1 MRIGAP
7 WGHDRILVDRPP
19 LRDWGPSRTR
29 RDSEP
34 EATPAAVLAPS
45 TVRDEDTIH
54 APDAWRVALEAW
66 LLAKKLT
73 VADAKS
79 LLDAD
84 AGTLQRHGKLLPGY
98 SPEAR
103 SAAYERVSRHIL
115 GRSVG
120 RSRRRQEGGCGQAP
134 PPGAGHRQGIKKTV
148 GLSLPERCPRSHRR
162 SREDPRAAGSGPTAS
177 SSRIIFRSRVVHSQ

>member
-1 MRIGAP
+1 
-7 WGHDRILVDRPP
+7 LVDRPP

-29 RDSEP
+29 CDSEP

-103 SAAYERVSRHIL
+103 SAAYERVSKAAHPRPKAL
-115 GRSVG
+115 ADRDADKKAVADK
-120 RSRRRQEGGCGQAP
+120 RLRRVLAIAR
-134 PPGAGHRQGIKKTV
+134 GIKKTRSE
-148 GLSLPERCPRSHRR
+148 LSLPELSVPEIAQEVARKI
-162 SREDPRAAGSGPTAS
+162 RARGWKWTYRLLLKNNFS
-177 SSRIIFRSRVVHSQ
+177 